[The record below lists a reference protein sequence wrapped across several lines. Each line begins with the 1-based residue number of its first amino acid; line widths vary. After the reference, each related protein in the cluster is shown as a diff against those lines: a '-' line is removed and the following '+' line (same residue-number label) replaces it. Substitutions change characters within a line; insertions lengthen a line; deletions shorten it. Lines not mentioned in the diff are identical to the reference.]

1 MGNWADR
8 GTRTF
13 AAARRYAA
21 QTARQA
27 AQQTA
32 ERTAPVRASVRRT
45 TLQVAQRTAERTGP
59 VRVSALRSARR
70 VGRRYAYA
78 PTRWVVG
85 VAAGSGLV
93 LAVVSIAAAG
103 PWQGGQ
109 RASDAALAAGH
120 PVAAAHH
127 PGHPPAPRP
136 AGPAWHD
143 AADVLAPAGAAGTLP
158 TGAGLGGALA
168 GALADP
174 ALGKVTASVV
184 DVSDGRTLYSVG
196 ADQDQ
201 EPASTNKIATA
212 TAALSLLGPDHRFTT
227 EVVGDASTGL
237 TLVGGGDPTLS
248 ASTGPDSLTAL
259 AAATAAALHAAAA
272 ASPSASPS
280 SGTHHVSLHYDISL
294 FSQPALHPIGV
305 NDNIALV
312 QALTSDEGRLDPTS
326 TENAPRYADPAAH
339 AASVFAAALAADGVD
354 VDTAPTQATAPAHA
368 PVLAQ
373 VQSGPLSGI
382 VERMLTE
389 SDNDVAEALGHA
401 VALASGKPATFTD
414 AAASVTARLSQ
425 LGVRL
430 GATHL
435 SDSSGLSSA
444 DGIPAAVL
452 TQLLV
457 LDASPAHPELRS
469 VLSGLPIAGFTGTL
483 DNRYGGDGSEA
494 GLGVVR
500 AKTGTL
506 STVNTLAGLVVD
518 RSGRLLAFAFMSN
531 GGGGADAARAA
542 LDRLAAGVA
551 TCGCD

>member
-1 MGNWADR
+1 MGKGRMGNWADR
-8 GTRTF
+8 GTRAF

-27 AQQTA
+27 AR
-32 ERTAPVRASVRRT
+32 RTAPARA
-45 TLQVAQRTAERTGP
+45 
-59 VRVSALRSARR
+59 SALRSARR
-70 VGRRYAYA
+70 AGRQYAYA
-78 PTRWVVG
+78 PTRRVVG

-109 RASDAALAAGH
+109 RAADAALAAGR

-127 PGHPPAPRP
+127 PGRP
-136 AGPAWHD
+136 AAPSSDEPVWHQ
-143 AADVLAPAGAAGTLP
+143 AADVLAPAGGTGMPP
-158 TGAGLGGALA
+158 TGAGLGSALA
-168 GALADP
+168 GALGDP

-184 DVSDGRTLYSVG
+184 DVADADGRTLYGVG

-259 AAATAAALHAAAA
+259 AAATAAALRAAAA
-272 ASPSASPS
+272 HPPTTAGPSGGTSTS
-280 SGTHHVSLHYDISL
+280 SGAHRISLHYDISL

-312 QALTSDEGRLDPTS
+312 QALTADEGRLDPAT

-354 VDTAPTQATAPAHA
+354 VDASPAQATAPAHLR
-368 PVLAQ
+368 VLAQ
-373 VQSGPLSGI
+373 VRSGPLSDL
-382 VERMLTE
+382 VEKMLTE

-401 VALASGKPATFTD
+401 VALASGRPATFTD
-414 AAASVTARLSQ
+414 AAAAVTARLSR
-425 LGVRL
+425 LGIRL

-435 SDSSGLSSA
+435 SDSSGLSTA
-444 DGIPAAVL
+444 DGIPAGVL

-469 VLSGLPIAGFTGTL
+469 VLSGLPVAGFTGTL
-483 DNRYGGDGSEA
+483 DNRYGGDDSEA

-500 AKTGTL
+500 AKTGSL
-506 STVNTLAGLVVD
+506 STVNTLAGVVVD

-531 GGGGADAARAA
+531 GSGSADAARTA

-551 TCGCD
+551 SCGCG